1 MLDGLRRIFNGPS
14 SPAKVTER
22 GTGNEAVSVD
32 DQRVRAD
39 LLRWSEREF
48 SEREQDHILDTYGRR
63 VMAFGFESLTQKQ
76 QMEKI
81 FRLVRMSALATFFIS
96 PKSELP
102 LARRILDKALH
113 LGEADHGPI
122 LERHLIC
129 HNFIRVFYADRTRD
143 PAARDFAV
151 EWCLKQIELAPLAR
165 EAFLKEHPYQALPA
179 HTGFHQ
185 LAIIREKDKDYDD
198 AIRLSKEATG
208 QGWNGDWAKRIARC
222 EKKLERLGRP

>member
-22 GTGNEAVSVD
+22 GPGNEAVPVD

-39 LLRWSEREF
+39 LLRWWEREF
-48 SEREQDHILDTYGRR
+48 SKTEQDHILNKVIEPG
-63 VMAFGFESLTQKQ
+63 SLSRKQ
-76 QMEKI
+76 QVEEI
-81 FRLVRMSALATFFIS
+81 LSPGWLGMSGRAAFFIS

-102 LARRILDKALH
+102 LARRILDKALQ
-113 LGEADHGPI
+113 LGEADHGPT

-143 PAARDFAV
+143 SAARDFAV
-151 EWCLKQIELAPLAR
+151 EWCLKQIELAPQAR
-165 EAFLKEHPYQALPA
+165 EAFLREYSGQALPA

-198 AIRLSKEATG
+198 AIRLSKEAMR